1 MLAVKNMP
9 TNNKQPNIT
18 GRPPV
23 ICIMGHIDHGK
34 STLLDC
40 IRKTTITK
48 NEAGGITQRIS
59 AYEVIHKN
67 KKGEEH
73 KITFLDTPG
82 HEAFSAIR
90 SRGVNVADIAIL
102 VVSAEDGVKKQTT
115 EALKCII
122 DSGIP
127 YIVAINKIDKP
138 EANVEKT
145 KQNLAENEIYLEGY
159 GGAIPW
165 VPISAKTG
173 EGISELLDM
182 MLLVA
187 EIAELRGDLNK
198 NAEGVVIEA
207 NLDSNKGISGT
218 LIIKDGVLKSGM
230 HIASGESISSVK
242 LIEDFAGK
250 KITEACFSSPIKV
263 IGWSALPTVGFAL
276 KAFKTKKEAEKHIAD
291 FKAKIPKKPAIEK
304 VADNIFS
311 INIILKAET
320 MGSIEA
326 IEHEIKKIKNDKV
339 RIKTLHSGVGNI
351 SENDVKIANGK
362 NGVVILGFDSK
373 IDQNA
378 RNYAERLGVEIKI
391 FDVIYELSEWIEK
404 KARENTPKFE
414 TDETT
419 GMAKVIRVFS
429 KSKDKFVIG
438 GKVETG
444 VISLGEDAK
453 ILRRDQDIGRGKIK
467 ELQHLK
473 KSMSE
478 IKEGME
484 FGCQI
489 QSTIEIAPGDKIES
503 YKIVR
508 K

>member
-1 MLAVKNMP
+1 MSTK
-9 TNNKQPNIT
+9 TEQPNIIE
-18 GRPPV
+18 RPPV

-34 STLLDC
+34 STLLDY
-40 IRKTTITK
+40 IRKTTLAEK
-48 NEAGGITQRIS
+48 EAGGITQRIS

-67 KKGEEH
+67 KTGKEN

-90 SRGVNVADIAIL
+90 SRGVDVADIAIL
-102 VVSAEDGVKKQTT
+102 VVSAEDGVKKQTL

-138 EANVEKT
+138 GADVEKT
-145 KQNLAENEIYLEGY
+145 KQNLAENGIYLEGY
-159 GGAIPW
+159 GGAVPW

-173 EGISELLDM
+173 EGVSDLLDI

-187 EIAELRGDLNK
+187 EIAELKGDLNK

-218 LIIKDGVLKSGM
+218 LIIKDGSLKVGM
-230 HIASGESISSVK
+230 NIASGESISSVR
-242 LIEDFAGK
+242 LIENFMGK
-250 KITEACFSSPIKV
+250 KITGACFSSPVKV
-263 IGWSALPTVGFAL
+263 IGWNVLPAVGSAF
-276 KAFKTKKEAEKHIAD
+276 KAFQTKKETESNIAD
-291 FKAKIPKKPAIEK
+291 FKLKIPKKIIGRK
-304 VADNIFS
+304 IADNTFS

-320 MGSIEA
+320 TGSIEA

-339 RIKTLHSGVGNI
+339 KIKILHFGIGNI
-351 SENDVKIANGK
+351 SESDVKIANGK
-362 NGVVILGFDSK
+362 NGAVILGFDSK
-373 IDQNA
+373 IDSNA
-378 RNYAERLGVEIKI
+378 RNYAERLGVEIKT
-391 FDVIYELSEWIEK
+391 FDVIYKLSEWIET

-414 TDETT
+414 TEETT
-419 GMAKVIRVFS
+419 GLAKVIRVFS

-438 GKVETG
+438 GKVESG
-444 VISLGEDAK
+444 LISLGEDAK

-467 ELQHLK
+467 ELQHQK
-473 KSMSE
+473 KNASE

-489 QSTIEIAPGDKIES
+489 QSSIEIAPGDKIES
-503 YKIVR
+503 YKIVQ